1 MPEFRNLT
9 LMGAASPRC
18 TAAASERKTL
28 LPDRRII
35 GSGNNQERFTTGDG
49 KDAAWE
55 GGGLRLCQRRTVL
68 WQKDN
73 YCIGRS
79 EPLLHDSGKVI
90 TSITYYYRLQALVRK
105 YKGTS

>member
-1 MPEFRNLT
+1 
-9 LMGAASPRC
+9 MGAASPRS

-35 GSGNNQERFTTGDG
+35 GSGNNQERFTTRDG
-49 KDAAWE
+49 TDAAWE

-79 EPLLHDSGKVI
+79 ETLLHQSGKVI
-90 TSITYYYRLQALVRK
+90 ITYYYRLEALVRK